1 MHAVVVEQVGGPE
14 ALHYKEIPKPTPRS
28 GEALIK
34 IGAAGVNFIDVY
46 YRTGLYK
53 KDTPFT
59 VGQEGAGAIEA
70 FGEGTGSETQGFKVG
85 DRVVFAFL
93 AGAYAEYAAVPIDKL
108 IPVPDG
114 VSYADACVAMVQGMT
129 AHYLSHDTYPIKD
142 GDTVLVHAAAGGVG
156 QLLVQMAK
164 MRGGRVIGTIGSEEK
179 AKLARADGADETID
193 YTKQDFEAEV
203 KRLTG
208 GKGVPVVYDGVGK
221 TTFEKGL
228 NCLRPR
234 GYMVLYGA
242 SSGPVPPFDLSVLA
256 AKGSL
261 YVTRPTLV
269 SYTQTREELLSR
281 AGAVLEM
288 IKSKKLRIR
297 HGGDYKLQDAQRA
310 HEDLHARKTMGKL
323 ILLP

>member
-164 MRGGRVIGTIGSEEK
+164 MRGGRVIGTVGSEEK

>member
-164 MRGGRVIGTIGSEEK
+164 MRGGRVIGTVGSDEK

>member
-14 ALHYKEIPKPTPRS
+14 VLSYKDVPKPAPRT
-28 GEALIK
+28 GEALVK
-34 IGAAGVNFIDVY
+34 IGAAGVNFIDIY

-59 VGQEGAGAIEA
+59 VGQEGAGTIEA
-70 FGEGTGSETQGFKVG
+70 FGDGTDTAGFKTG
-85 DRVVFAFL
+85 DRVVFVFL
-93 AGAYAEYAAVPIDKL
+93 AGTYADYAVVPVEKL

-114 VSYADACVAMVQGMT
+114 VSYGDACVAMVQGMT
-129 AHYLSHDTYPIKD
+129 AHYLSHDTYPIKN

-164 MRGGRVIGTIGSEEK
+164 MRGARVIATVGSDEK
-179 AKLARADGADETID
+179 AKLARGDGADEVVD
-193 YTKQDFEAEV
+193 YSKGDFEAEV
-203 KRLTG
+203 KRITG
-208 GKGVPVVYDGVGK
+208 GKGVAAVYDGVGK

-234 GYMVLYGA
+234 GIMILYGA
-242 SSGPVPPFDLSVLA
+242 SSGPVPPFDLGVLA

-269 SYTQTREELLSR
+269 SYTLTRQELLDR
-281 AGAVLEM
+281 AGAVLGM
-288 IKSKKLRIR
+288 IRDKKLKIR
-297 HGGDYKLQDAQRA
+297 HGGEYALRDARRAHQDLQD
-310 HEDLHARKTMGKL
+310 RKTTGKL
-323 ILLP
+323 ILTP

>member
-1 MHAVVVEQVGGPE
+1 VHAVVVEQVGGPE

-164 MRGGRVIGTIGSEEK
+164 MRGGRVIGTVGSEEK